1 MLDKDEF
8 QAWKDSPATR
18 WVLERHKSQATE
30 RTQQLQDLLLGLA
43 SHRPEEWTQEQPAA
57 AHNKGFC
64 EGVISVVEAD
74 YEELL
79 TEDELTALKEA
90 EEKAKE

>member
-1 MLDKDEF
+1 
-8 QAWKDSPATR
+8 
-18 WVLERHKSQATE
+18 
-30 RTQQLQDLLLGLA
+30 
-43 SHRPEEWTQEQPAA
+43 
-57 AHNKGFC
+57 
-64 EGVISVVEAD
+64 VISVVEAE